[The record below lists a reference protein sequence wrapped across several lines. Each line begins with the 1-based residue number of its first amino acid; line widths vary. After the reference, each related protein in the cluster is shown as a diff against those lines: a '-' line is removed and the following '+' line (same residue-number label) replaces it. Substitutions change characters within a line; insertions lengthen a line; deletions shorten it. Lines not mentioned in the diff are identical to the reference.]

1 MEVEKVMKRR
11 TAYNKQSIKRSLI
24 KFSKL
29 VLVFM
34 IYDLGTLMYSIL
46 VTIWIWLG
54 MEMSFAYIAAVL
66 VPKLYPLT
74 NEQEALIFGVLH
86 GILVFFTVLAYYFVM
101 HQLEE
106 LETVLSK
113 SRLVYTLHSPQWEH
127 VYIAVLSTAI
137 SFYFL
142 SIVILIAYAMNPE
155 KFKESV
161 LLDQALLSLLIII
174 YIPIV
179 LILWKYTKITVY
191 LRRAERQEK
200 ILLSEDIQQ
209 NN

>member
-1 MEVEKVMKRR
+1 
-11 TAYNKQSIKRSLI
+11 
-24 KFSKL
+24 
-29 VLVFM
+29 M
-34 IYDLGTLMYSIL
+34 IYDLGTLIYSIL
-46 VTIWIWLG
+46 VTIWIW
-54 MEMSFAYIAAVL
+54 MIVEISFAYIAAVWI
-66 VPKLYPLT
+66 PKLYSLT
-74 NEQEALIFGVLH
+74 NEQEALIFGMLH
-86 GILVFFTVLAYYFVM
+86 GVLLFFTILAYYFVM
-101 HQLEE
+101 HKLEE
-106 LETVLSK
+106 LETILSK

-142 SIVILIAYAMNPE
+142 SIIILIAYAMNPE

-161 LLDQALLSLLIII
+161 LIDQALLSLLIII

-179 LILWKYTKITVY
+179 LILWKYTKITAY

-200 ILLSEDIQQ
+200 ILLSEDLQQ